1 MAQNTIG
8 RAAMEQAIRSG
19 GSVMYQGRLIT
30 AVEQL
35 PSAAELAAGDPA
47 AEAEAQTSLQ
57 TQIAEL
63 QRQMAQLEARQQ
75 PGGTKK
81 TPAKG
86 EKAEGGEVK
95 E

>member
-47 AEAEAQTSLQ
+47 AEAEAQASLQ

-75 PGGTKK
+75 PGGKAK